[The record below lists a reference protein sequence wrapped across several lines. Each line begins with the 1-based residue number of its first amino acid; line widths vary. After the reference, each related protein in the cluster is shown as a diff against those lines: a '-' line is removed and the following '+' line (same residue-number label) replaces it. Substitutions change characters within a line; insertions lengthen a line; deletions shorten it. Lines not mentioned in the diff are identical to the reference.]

1 MRCSQ
6 IRDGRGE
13 EVVDSGGLN
22 ILPYTIFIFWG
33 GLLVRNLLEHT
44 PKPCSNLR
52 RPKTTRAVLGIR
64 GGLRLRGFA
73 LGVITHRPLSS
84 SFFMQDPIR

>member
-1 MRCSQ
+1 MAEAKKLSTLGAS
-6 IRDGRGE
+6 IYY
-13 EVVDSGGLN
+13 L
-22 ILPYTIFIFWG
+22 ILFLFFGG